1 MCQQYS
7 AAANSWI
14 MNDNYLICS
23 RSGNPPNKTS
33 KTKPLKICHPRL
45 PHHRS
50 PLLPTTFGANLS
62 ASGRQHFI
70 RNIIHQHHG
79 QFPNKMSNV
88 HVKNDVWEVILPSSR
103 HNPSIE
109 ILDFFSFTQRT
120 KITASVNHPIQC
132 WTALGHHWNPAL
144 LWMYNTLYMLGYTTT
159 LNWLAGCLPST
170 WSPAAAAVWLGIIT
184 LPCSQLRPSALPT
197 SWRTGPRVQELFCL

>member
-1 MCQQYS
+1 MARTHDITLISEPSKAHSKKCVSSNYS

-33 KTKPLKICHPRL
+33 KTKL

-50 PLLPTTFGANLS
+50 PLHPTTFGANLS

-79 QFPNKMSNV
+79 QFPNKMSMWKMMSGKLSC
-88 HVKNDVWEVILPSSR
+88 HLRGIIQALKSLTSSAVLSEQKSQ
-103 HNPSIE
+103 H
-109 ILDFFSFTQRT
+109 
-120 KITASVNHPIQC
+120 
-132 WTALGHHWNPAL
+132 
-144 LWMYNTLYMLGYTTT
+144 
-159 LNWLAGCLPST
+159 PST
-170 WSPAAAAVWLGIIT
+170 ILYNV
-184 LPCSQLRPSALPT
+184 
-197 SWRTGPRVQELFCL
+197 ELL